1 MTEKR
6 EILLMEKIRENKNV
20 IVIQIITNNKLFE
33 ERFDGSMSYFFRCL
47 KNGLYT
53 LGIGGR
59 RGGGS
64 GMTNREYFKNIS
76 GMYFSLEKSEELE
89 ILILVDK
96 SSKHLN
102 ELQVKARIKK
112 LLGINTQIKIGELE
126 EFEERIKE
134 MFGIK
139 RRTQVFGDY
148 YFENK
153 KDGKNTSR
161 KKERQFIL

>member
-1 MTEKR
+1 
-6 EILLMEKIRENKNV
+6 MEKIRENKNV

-53 LGIGGR
+53 LAS
-59 RGGGS
+59 GGGL
-64 GMTNREYFKNIS
+64 TNREYFKNIS

-89 ILILVDK
+89 ILILIDK

>member
-6 EILLMEKIRENKNV
+6 EILLMEKIRKNKNV
-20 IVIQIITNNKLFE
+20 MVIQIITTNKLFE

-53 LGIGGR
+53 LGI
-59 RGGGS
+59 RGGGGG

-112 LLGINTQIKIGELE
+112 LLGTNTQIKIGEIE

>member
-1 MTEKR
+1 
-6 EILLMEKIRENKNV
+6 MEKIRENKNV
-20 IVIQIITNNKLFE
+20 IVIQIITTNKIFE

-53 LGIGGR
+53 LGS
-59 RGGGS
+59 GGS
-64 GMTNREYFKNIS
+64 LTNREYFKNIS

-89 ILILVDK
+89 ILILIDK
-96 SSKHLN
+96 SSKQLN